1 MVATPCNRPEYQIIE
16 LRQLRY
22 FIAVAEELHFTRAAQ
37 RLCIGQP
44 PLSYAIAQLE
54 VEVGALLFARTK
66 RSVQLTE
73 AGKLL
78 LADARKIL
86 ALTGAAALSAKA
98 AATGQ
103 AGELRIGFTSST
115 PLTPL
120 FSTLINVYRR
130 QFPAVTLTLL
140 EMSTQHQLAAL
151 QQQRLDL
158 AFVRPQFGA
167 DPAGQENSAA
177 PALQY
182 LTLRT
187 DPLVVVLPEQHPL
200 ATKPQLRVADLANQG
215 FIMYPPQA
223 GTSIYRQLHALCLQA
238 GYTPDTVQQAAEA
251 STIIGLVAAG
261 VGISVLPSCF
271 DRIQLAGVCYRQ
283 LADEMAVTR
292 LLLAHQASEREPQ
305 KQLLINQFVALTQA
319 QL

>member
-1 MVATPCNRPEYQIIE
+1 M
-16 LRQLRY
+16 RY
-22 FIAVAEELHFTRAAQ
+22 FITVAEELHFTRAAQ

-54 VEVGALLFARTK
+54 TEIGAMLFARTK

-78 LADARKIL
+78 LTEARQIL
-86 ALTGAAALSAKA
+86 ALAGAAAQSAKA
-98 AATGQ
+98 AAAGQ

-120 FSTLINVYRR
+120 FSALINVYRR

-151 QQQRLDL
+151 QQQTLDL

-167 DPAGQENSAA
+167 EQAEQENSATS
-177 PALQY
+177 ALHY

-200 ATKPQLRVADLANQG
+200 AAKPQIRLADLATQS

-238 GYTPDTVQQAAEA
+238 GFTPDTVQQAAEA

-261 VGISVLPSCF
+261 VGISVLPACF

-283 LADEMAVTR
+283 LADEQAVTR

-319 QL
+319 EL

>member
-1 MVATPCNRPEYQIIE
+1 MCSTACEPPEYFIIE

-22 FIAVAEELHFTRAAQ
+22 FVAVAEELHFTRAAQ

-54 VEVGALLFARTK
+54 EEIGALLFARTK

-78 LADARKIL
+78 LTEARQIL
-86 ALTGAAALSAKA
+86 ALAGAAAQSAKA
-98 AATGQ
+98 AAAGQ

-120 FSTLINVYRR
+120 FSALINVYRTN
-130 QFPAVTLTLL
+130 FPAVTLTLL

-151 QQQRLDL
+151 QQQTLDL
-158 AFVRPQFGA
+158 AFVRPQF
-167 DPAGQENSAA
+167 DAGQQEQTASAIH
-177 PALQY
+177 Y
-182 LTLRT
+182 LTLRE
-187 DPLVVVLPEQHPL
+187 DPLMVVLPQQHPL
-200 ATKPQLRVADLANQG
+200 ATQAQIHLADLATQG
-215 FIMYPPQA
+215 FIMYPPHA
-223 GTSIYRQLHALCLQA
+223 GTSIYRQLHVLCLQA
-238 GYTPDTVQQAAEA
+238 GFIPDTVQQAAEA
-251 STIIGLVAAG
+251 ATIIGLVAAG
-261 VGISVLPSCF
+261 VGISVLPACF

-283 LADEMAVTR
+283 LADKQAVTR

-305 KQLLINQFVALTQA
+305 KQQLIDQFVELTQR
-319 QL
+319 QLIS

>member
-1 MVATPCNRPEYQIIE
+1 MGVLIIE
-16 LRQLRY
+16 LRHLRY
-22 FIAVAEELHFTRAAQ
+22 FIAVAEELHFTRAAE

-44 PLSYAIAQLE
+44 PLSHSIAQLE
-54 VEVGALLFARTK
+54 AEIGALLFARTK

-78 LADARKIL
+78 LTDARRIL
-86 ALTGAAALSAKA
+86 ALADTAAQSARA
-98 AATGQ
+98 AATGH

-120 FSTLINVYRR
+120 FSALINAYRQ
-130 QFPAVTLTLL
+130 QFPAVRLTLL
-140 EMSTQHQLAAL
+140 EMTTQHQLVAL
-151 QQQRLDL
+151 QQKTLDL
-158 AFVRPQFGA
+158 AFVRPQYGA
-167 DPAGQENSAA
+167 EHQEQENSAA
-177 PALQY
+177 SALHY

-187 DPLVVVLPEQHPL
+187 DPLMVVLPEPHPL
-200 ATKPQLRVADLANQG
+200 ATKPQIRLADLATQG

-238 GYTPDTVQQAAEA
+238 GFTPDTVQQAAEA

-261 VGISVLPSCF
+261 VGISVLPACF

-283 LADEMAVTR
+283 LADEQAVTR
-292 LLLAHQASEREPQ
+292 LLLAHQASEHEPQ
-305 KQLLINQFVALTQA
+305 NVTHR
-319 QL
+319 

>member
-1 MVATPCNRPEYQIIE
+1 MIE

-54 VEVGALLFARTK
+54 AEVGALLFARTK

-86 ALTGAAALSAKA
+86 ALTGAAALSVKA
-98 AATGQ
+98 AASGH

-120 FSTLINVYRR
+120 FSALINIYRR

-151 QQQRLDL
+151 QQQTLDL

-167 DPAGQENSAA
+167 EQGAVEHAA
-177 PALQY
+177 ADALQY

-200 ATKPQLRVADLANQG
+200 ATKPQLCVADLATQG

-238 GYTPDTVQQAAEA
+238 GFTPETVQQAAEA

-261 VGISVLPSCF
+261 VGISVLPACF

-292 LLLAHQASEREPQ
+292 LLLAYQASEREPQ
-305 KQLLINQFVALTQA
+305 KQLLINQFVALTQT